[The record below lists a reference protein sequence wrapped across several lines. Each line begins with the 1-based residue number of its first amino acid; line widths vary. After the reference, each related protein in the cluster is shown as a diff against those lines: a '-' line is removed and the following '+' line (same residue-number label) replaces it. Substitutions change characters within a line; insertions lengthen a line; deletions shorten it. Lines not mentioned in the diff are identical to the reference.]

1 MLANTAVQL
10 LAVTGIWY
18 LSSLITGT
26 PFLSNY
32 WAALIVVIFGYI
44 F

>member
-1 MLANTAVQL
+1 MLANMAVQL
-10 LAVTGIWY
+10 LVVVGFWY
-18 LSSLITGT
+18 LSSFITGT

-32 WAALIVVIFGYI
+32 WAALIVVVFGYI